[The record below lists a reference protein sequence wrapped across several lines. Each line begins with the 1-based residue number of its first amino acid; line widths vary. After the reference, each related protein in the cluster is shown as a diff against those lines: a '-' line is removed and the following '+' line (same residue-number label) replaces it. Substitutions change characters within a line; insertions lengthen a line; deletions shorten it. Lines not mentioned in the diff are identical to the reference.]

1 MMPIPENASIP
12 EPAAGLSH
20 QDLVDKV
27 NAMEVELSQLR
38 HFRDMAYRDPLTG
51 LRNRRYFDVRFKEE
65 LHRAQRSIEGHCSIV
80 MIDLDDLKQIND
92 LKGHRAG
99 DQALQWVAEFLE
111 NELRQN
117 DICCRLGGDEF
128 ILLLPDTD
136 VPGRRLVMDRIWDN
150 LRSIN
155 ARKSDPMR
163 FSMGGATWPQDA
175 SNAAALYDKADKAMY
190 RSKRMNKNSVVP
202 QTDARSANGPYGD

>member
-1 MMPIPENASIP
+1 MMPTSDNPIAP
-12 EPAAGLSH
+12 EPTAGLSH

-27 NAMEVELSQLR
+27 NAMEVELSELR

-65 LHRAQRSIEGHCSIV
+65 IHRAQRSLEGHCSIV

-92 LKGHRAG
+92 LQGHRAG
-99 DQALQWVAEFLE
+99 DQALQWVAAFLE
-111 NELRQN
+111 KELRQN

-128 ILLLPDTD
+128 VLLLPDTD

-150 LRSIN
+150 LRAVNGRNPS
-155 ARKSDPMR
+155 PMR

-175 SNAAALYDKADKAMY
+175 STAEMLYEKADKAMY
-190 RSKRMNKNSVVP
+190 RSKRLNKRVAASLAEP
-202 QTDARSANGPYGD
+202 AAANGTYGD